1 MAVTLTVDAL
11 LAAMRLGDSAEELA
25 EATRLLD
32 YSTLAVEQYAPEA
45 PSAAQNEA
53 VIRLASQMFDQPT
66 ATRGAYANAMRNSGA
81 ARILMPYRIHRA
93 GSTEDAIAVAQGAVG
108 TAGNPVVD
116 VQVSGGDLVI
126 TFNDGTTETHTLPA
140 GMSGDGTDQ
149 TARDAATAAQ
159 TAADAAQTDIDE
171 HETNHPTG
179 ADSTA
184 RVAAGTAQAAAD
196 TAQADATTGIANAA
210 TAQIA
215 ANAAQTTATAA
226 QGEIDQHEQ
235 NHPDGSTDQTARDA
249 ATAAQTTAD
258 GAITEIKSH
267 EADTHNTDATAR
279 TAAAAAQADLDAH
292 EATQHNHDA
301 GARTAA
307 ANAQITAESAR
318 DAATAAQSDADTA
331 QTTAGQAQATATAA
345 QADID
350 SHEANHPGGGGT
362 PPTVLYDGTTTLAGV
377 SAKLPGEIVCPQTGF
392 LEIYLEAMAG
402 NRSNSV
408 GSLKAPAARVYAAN
422 AAIGATYADNGT
434 TNNIMAI
441 PLGANRAAHISANA
455 TDHHIA
461 MGSPDAGS
469 AGDYYIRIAHVV

>member
-1 MAVTLTVDAL
+1 MAVTTGELSIALRLTADGTGL
-11 LAAMRLGDSAEELA
+11 SLAQTAILA
-25 EATRLLD
+25 RLLGVGEAHVD
-32 YSTLAVEQYAPEA
+32 LLIPKAPDDIKAECVIRISSYLYEA
-45 PSAAQNEA
+45 PVGRRDSY
-53 VIRLASQMFDQPT
+53 S
-66 ATRGAYANAMRNSGA
+66 NAWVNSGA
-81 ARILMPYRIHRA
+81 
-93 GSTEDAIAVAQGAVG
+93 GAL
-108 TAGNPVVD
+108 ASRWH
-116 VQVSGGDLVI
+116 QQAVSGG
-126 TFNDGTTETHTLPA
+126 GTPGASPSTIAEGIDEAAVLALFATWTQVGNTDQIPA
-140 GMSGDGTDQ
+140 DKLANAGGGLGTD
-149 TARDAATAAQ
+149 TDTVARASAQ
-159 TAADAAQTDIDE
+159 EAHDAADAAQVDAT
-171 HETNHPTG
+171 
-179 ADSTA
+179 
-184 RVAAGTAQAAAD
+184 TAQGAAD
-196 TAQADATTGIANAA
+196 AAQADAD
-210 TAQIA
+210 
-215 ANAAQTTATAA
+215 AAQADADAA
-226 QGEIDQHEQ
+226 QGEIDTHEA
-235 NHPDGSTDQTARDA
+235 STHNVDSTARSEA
-249 ATAAQTTAD
+249 QAAQGLITGHEVATAPHND
-258 GAITEIKSH
+258 AITELIEAHRLVSDSH
-267 EADTHNTDATAR
+267 HTPGMGGVGGL

-318 DAATAAQSDADTA
+318 DAAAAAQSDADTA

-362 PPTVLYDGTTTLAGV
+362 PPTVLYDGTTTLAGG

-408 GSLKAPAARVYAAN
+408 GSLKVPATRVYAAN
-422 AAIGATYADNGT
+422 AAIGATYANNGT

-469 AGDYYIRIAHVV
+469 AGDYYVRIAHVA